1 MGEEEQGW
9 IRADKLVVMVGE
21 DDELLQELTGWDVGG
36 WDVRRRD
43 WEGSMGACSCQQ
55 TMVHFGL
62 ALILGDESAAVGCE
76 LRIGRRMPEHS
87 SRIPAAR
94 PSPSSMSEM

>member
-43 WEGSMGACSCQQ
+43 WEGSM
-55 TMVHFGL
+55 
-62 ALILGDESAAVGCE
+62 
-76 LRIGRRMPEHS
+76 
-87 SRIPAAR
+87 
-94 PSPSSMSEM
+94 